1 MQRERI
7 TITLRSDVINKIDTI
22 IDGEKVRNRSNAI
35 ETIVIKHFKHHI
47 LNKAVILAGGQGM
60 KLGNK
65 VIAKVLVPLGKTTLL
80 EKNLETLKRFGVSE
94 VIISAREWM
103 DEIKNVIGNGEHL
116 GIRISYYEEGKGG
129 TAGMFVHVKKLF
141 KETFLMMNGDI
152 LLDKI
157 DIEDM
162 YNYHKR
168 QSGLATLSVAVAN
181 DAIGLGAV
189 TMKGPKITSFQEK
202 PSAKENF
209 SPLVSGGV
217 YFLEPGIFALAKK
230 ESISME
236 YDIFPTLSQQG
247 ELYGY
252 QLDQDWV
259 HLHDEKTYRR
269 YLDNQSQKGGRN

>member
-1 MQRERI
+1 MRRERI
-7 TITLRSDVINKIDTI
+7 TITLRSDVINKLDTI

-35 ETIVIKHFKHHI
+35 ETIVLKHFKHHI
-47 LNKAVILAGGQGM
+47 LNKAVILAGGQGV

-65 VIAKVLVPLGKTTLL
+65 TIAKVLMPLGKTTLL

-94 VIISAREWM
+94 VIISAREWVS
-103 DEIKNVIGNGEHL
+103 EIKKVVGNGEKL
-116 GIRISYYEEGKGG
+116 GMAISYYEEGKSG
-129 TAGMFVHVKKLF
+129 TAGMLVHVKKRF

-168 QSGLATLSVAVAN
+168 QSGLATLSVAVV
-181 DAIGLGAV
+181 DDPTGLGAV
-189 TMKGPKITSFQEK
+189 TMKGPRIKGFSEK
-202 PSAKENF
+202 PSAKEKVL
-209 SPLVSGGV
+209 PLVSGGV
-217 YFLEPGIFALAKK
+217 YFLEPGVFALAKK
-230 ESISME
+230 ANISME
-236 YDIFPTLSQQG
+236 HDIFPTLSQQG

-259 HLHDEKTYRR
+259 HLHDEKAYQK
-269 YLDNQSQKGGRN
+269 YLSNK